1 MTSATDE
8 LRIAVVFRADIDM
21 PRGKSEVQFGHAV
34 ASLFHAYWDEEVLK
48 TYMYGTQLKLSME
61 VDGLAEIDEIARK
74 AQDRA
79 VPHVIITDA
88 GRTVFGEP
96 TVTCIGL
103 GPMNKTNCNALT
115 RKARMRA

>member
-1 MTSATDE
+1 MASATDE
-8 LRIAVVFRADIDM
+8 LRIAVVFRADLDM

-34 ASLFHAYWDEEVLK
+34 AALMIAADQDTVAAY
-48 TYMYGTQLKLSME
+48 MAGSQLKLSME
-61 VDGLAEIDEIARK
+61 ADDEAAIDAIQR
-74 AQDRA
+74 RA
-79 VPHVIITDA
+79 ALRGVPCVKVSDA

-115 RKARMRA
+115 RNARMRA